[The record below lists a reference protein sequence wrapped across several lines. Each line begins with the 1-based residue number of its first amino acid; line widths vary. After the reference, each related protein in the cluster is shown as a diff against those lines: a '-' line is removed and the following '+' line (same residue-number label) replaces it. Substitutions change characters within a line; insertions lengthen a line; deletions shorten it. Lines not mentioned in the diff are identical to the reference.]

1 MTGTDERLQAKLS
14 PLAVPEP
21 EAGARARAV
30 EGALAEFDRRAR
42 KKRQGF
48 FSFGRHTGQ
57 KPKGG
62 PVMNRPFAIAT
73 SLALAVSALIAI
85 AVPNFMSYRTAGP
98 GRVESTGVGRMPPPQ
113 SPVREADKVTLQAD
127 DESAAGIAKP
137 SENLPQ
143 SVDAPAASPAS
154 APAPGRKS
162 TATAAPKPAPKNE
175 VLSTGEKQRVA
186 VEERRAKI
194 AKFKTAA
201 PAVDGKRPI
210 APPVQTPSPSMAE
223 SELLPMPP
231 PGPADTG
238 RDRFESVAP
247 NPLRRVVEAPVSTFS
262 IDVDTASYAFVRR
275 ALNNGVLPQKNAVR
289 IEELINYFDYDYP
302 LPETR
307 VAPFRPT
314 VSVFPTPWN
323 PHTKLVHI
331 GLKGH
336 RIIPDQQPRANLV
349 FLVDVSG
356 SMRGPDRLPLLKN
369 ALRMLVSTLQP
380 DDTVAIVVYAGAAG
394 VVLEPTPVRQ
404 SGRILNALGRLRSGG
419 STAGGAGIRL
429 AYDLAR
435 AHFDPEGVNR
445 VILATDGDFNVG
457 IRNPGALKGF
467 VERQRQTG
475 IYLSVLGFGQGNYN
489 DALMQ
494 ALAQNGNGNA
504 AYIDTLNEA
513 RKVLVDEAT
522 ATLFPIAKDVK
533 IQVEFNPAMVAEYRL
548 IGYET
553 RMLRREDFN
562 NDRIDAGEVGS
573 GHSVTAIYEITPVDS
588 PATLVDD
595 LRYGATPHSQAGPQ
609 PASPEEYAFLKLRYK
624 LPEAHRSRK
633 LTTPI
638 TPAHEAPTVATAPAE
653 AQFAAAV
660 AAFGLI
666 LRGDSLVGDF
676 TYADVHRLAQPVR
689 GEDPFGYRAEF
700 LNLVRLA
707 QTARG
712 MGQ

>member
-302 LPETR
+302 LPDETG
-307 VAPFRPT
+307 VAPVQTHVVGVSRHPGTPTPSWCTSGSRDT
-314 VSVFPTPWN
+314 VSSRNSSPGPIWCFWWTFPGPCAAPTSCRCSKTPCGCWW
-323 PHTKLVHI
+323 
-331 GLKGH
+331 
-336 RIIPDQQPRANLV
+336 
-349 FLVDVSG
+349 
-356 SMRGPDRLPLLKN
+356 
-369 ALRMLVSTLQP
+369 TLQP

-394 VVLEPTPVRQ
+394 VCSNP
-404 SGRILNALGRLRSGG
+404 LRC
-419 STAGGAGIRL
+419 
-429 AYDLAR
+429 D
-435 AHFDPEGVNR
+435 
-445 VILATDGDFNVG
+445 
-457 IRNPGALKGF
+457 KG
-467 VERQRQTG
+467 
-475 IYLSVLGFGQGNYN
+475 
-489 DALMQ
+489 Q
-494 ALAQNGNGNA
+494 A
-504 AYIDTLNEA
+504 
-513 RKVLVDEAT
+513 
-522 ATLFPIAKDVK
+522 
-533 IQVEFNPAMVAEYRL
+533 
-548 IGYET
+548 
-553 RMLRREDFN
+553 
-562 NDRIDAGEVGS
+562 S
-573 GHSVTAIYEITPVDS
+573 
-588 PATLVDD
+588 
-595 LRYGATPHSQAGPQ
+595 
-609 PASPEEYAFLKLRYK
+609 
-624 LPEAHRSRK
+624 
-633 LTTPI
+633 
-638 TPAHEAPTVATAPAE
+638 
-653 AQFAAAV
+653 
-660 AAFGLI
+660 
-666 LRGDSLVGDF
+666 
-676 TYADVHRLAQPVR
+676 
-689 GEDPFGYRAEF
+689 
-700 LNLVRLA
+700 
-707 QTARG
+707 
-712 MGQ
+712 